1 MATLISWRRVSDGV
15 DIDCEIGSARHT
27 FHQQSGL
34 ISSDMEAQIFIDE
47 CAAQILAAQVTE
59 SYTVICEDGEII
71 NA

>member
-1 MATLISWRRVSDGV
+1 M
-15 DIDCEIGSARHT
+15 DIDCEVGSVRQT

-34 ISSDMEAQIFIDE
+34 ISSDEEAQIFIDE
-47 CAAQILAAQVTE
+47 CEAQILAAQVTE